1 MRAFMKNAAIALTLA
16 GVSLA
21 TAGSASARDSNYGHA
36 AIAINFGNIA
46 FGYRDGYW
54 DNGHTWHNWRNNSD
68 YRNYR
73 GRKGG
78 SYHNWNHTRDA
89 NQGWQR

>member
-1 MRAFMKNAAIALTLA
+1 MTNFLKNAAIAVTMA
-16 GVSLA
+16 AIAFSA
-21 TAGSASARDSNYGHA
+21 AAPASARARQNNSA
-36 AIAINFGNIA
+36 VSFSIGNVA

-68 YRNYR
+68 YRSYR
-73 GRKGG
+73 GHQGS

-89 NQGWQR
+89 NNGWQR